1 MKISSIDIKNFR
13 KLKECSIDLS
23 GTETVF
29 VGANNSGK
37 TSAMD
42 AIRKFLKGDRPFALN
57 DLTLSNRSAINEIG
71 EKWLDENYLI
81 EEKLNELNDLL
92 PSLDI
97 WLNVDDNEI
106 HYVSHMIPTLNWTG
120 GTLGVRFTKEPKD
133 NNRMVL
139 EYIESYTR
147 SREVENSQN
156 MSKQMHLWP
165 KNLSDFLDKKLNDV
179 LGLKYYLLDPSKKT
193 CAINGTMPI
202 QKTDYNSEFIDG
214 NPLTGLIKINTI
226 DAQRGFSDPESNEN
240 GANSTT
246 GDLSNQLRKYYDK
259 HLDPQKMPSVDDIKT
274 LEAMESATQT
284 FNENLEVKFKSSIGE
299 LEALGYPGFNNPKI
313 SIKTKVNASESLKH
327 DSAVQYALT
336 ENSEFRLP
344 EKFNGLGYQN
354 LVSMVFL
361 LIAYRDSWLR
371 VGKDKKK
378 HLEED
383 CIGIEPIHLVLLEE
397 PEAHLH
403 IQAQQVFISKA
414 YGVLRNND
422 LLCESPTF
430 TTQLVISS
438 HSSHI
443 AQEVKFSNLRY
454 FKRLPDDTQCDVPTS
469 KVVNLS
475 EVFGEGVETDK
486 FVSRYLLSTHCE
498 LFFADAAILV
508 EGATERMLLPHF
520 IRNKYNELS
529 RRYITILEI
538 NGSHAHRLKPLI
550 DKLSLNTLIITDLDS
565 AESTGCHSRARPK
578 RGRGLV
584 SKNSTIN
591 KLLLQENGDKLKS
604 IDDLLELEDDK
615 KIIATDSPFEYYIR
629 VAYQTPTK
637 VKIQGN
643 MEEAISSSFE
653 DCIIY
658 SNIDVFEDKNI
669 IENSTETEEPQK
681 KEQIYENKLIKKIN
695 NAISSTTV
703 FDTFHEALYT
713 ILKKSSSYKA
723 EFALDLIYTMN
734 PENLAVP
741 AYINEGLV
749 WLQEKLKPIE

>member
-1 MKISSIDIKNFR
+1 
-13 KLKECSIDLS
+13 LS

-57 DLTLSNRSAINEIG
+57 DLTLSNRKAINEIG
-71 EKWLDENYLI
+71 EKWLDESYLI
-81 EEKLNELNDLL
+81 EENLNELNDLL

-97 WLNVDDNEI
+97 WLNVEDNEI

-120 GTLGVRFTKEPKD
+120 GTLGVRFAKEPKD
-133 NNRMVL
+133 SNRMVL
-139 EYIESYTR
+139 EYIESYNR
-147 SREVENSQN
+147 SREVENSQS
-156 MSKQMHLWP
+156 MSRKPGDVGMHLWP
-165 KNLSDFLDKKLNDV
+165 KNLSDFLEKKLNDV
-179 LGLKYYLLDPSKKT
+179 LGLKYYLLDPSKK
-193 CAINGTMPI
+193 ALASDGTIPI
-202 QKTDYNSEFIDG
+202 QETDYNSEFLDG

-259 HLDPQKMPSVDDIKT
+259 HLDPQKMPSVEDIKT

-284 FNENLEVKFKSSIGE
+284 FNKNLEVKFKSSIGE

-336 ENSEFRLP
+336 ETSEFRLP

-371 VGKDKKK
+371 IGKDKKK

-383 CIGIEPIHLVLLEE
+383 FIGIEPIHLVLLEE

-422 LLCESPTF
+422 LLGESPTF

-520 IRNKYNELS
+520 IRNKYNELN

-565 AESTGCHSRARPK
+565 AKPTGHHSGARPELGK
-578 RGRGLV
+578 KLV

-591 KLLLQENGDKLKS
+591 KLLLQENGAKLKS
-604 IDDLLELEDDK
+604 IDDLLKLEDDK
-615 KIIATDSPFEYYIR
+615 KIIATDSPFEYSIR

-637 VKIQGN
+637 VKIKGSE
-643 MEEAISSSFE
+643 EEAISSSF
-653 DCIIY
+653 
-658 SNIDVFEDKNI
+658 
-669 IENSTETEEPQK
+669 
-681 KEQIYENKLIKKIN
+681 
-695 NAISSTTV
+695 
-703 FDTFHEALYT
+703 
-713 ILKKSSSYKA
+713 
-723 EFALDLIYTMN
+723 
-734 PENLAVP
+734 
-741 AYINEGLV
+741 
-749 WLQEKLKPIE
+749 